1 MSTEPPLWLTERVQT
16 KGDARRLLD
25 EYRAFRCS
33 ESFLE
38 FMTAAWSTIEP
49 TRALLPSVALVAI
62 CMALQA
68 VAEGRIKRLAIA
80 CPPGVSKSLAGAVGF
95 PAWLLL
101 RTNGTARIMVGSY
114 SWSFAERDSRRCR
127 DLIGSD
133 WYRSLVADA
142 WTIRDD
148 ADTRSDYSTTTG
160 GRRLIASVGGKALGE
175 RATFQIVDD
184 ALSGADVHSRAAKD
198 EASRWLSEVLPS
210 RLEDPLNDPRVVI
223 GQRLDIDDPIA
234 TCLAQNWTLLNLPAV
249 MAEDDVPCVLL
260 DDRGLEVWRD
270 TRSIGQPL
278 ISLLGHE
285 ALARLKLELGST
297 PFAAQ
302 YGQRPADDGAA
313 VIKRAWWRFHRA
325 PHVSDRSPRPA
336 GCDETTPS
344 VATPETFDRVVITAD
359 LTFGSMTGDY
369 AVAQAWGAKGG
380 ARYLLEQWRERAGFE
395 ASRSA
400 IARLAARYPGAKIVI
415 EKAANGAAVIETLS
429 AAVPGVVA
437 VKPIGNKQQ
446 RLSAAAPAVES
457 GSCYLPLGAAW
468 LGEFVEELAGATKH
482 DDSMDAAAYAIRA
495 LAHGIA
501 RPAMPPVLFDPAAD
515 LDSDERFDPSGYDT

>member
-1 MSTEPPLWLTERVQT
+1 MSTDPPAAWVTERIQS
-16 KGDARRLLD
+16 KDDARRLLD
-25 EYRAFRCS
+25 EYRAHRYR

-49 TRALLPSVALVAI
+49 TRALLPSIALIAI
-62 CMALQA
+62 CAALQA

-101 RTNGTARIMVGSY
+101 RTLGTARIMVGSY

-133 WYRSLVADA
+133 WYQTLVAGT
-142 WTIRDD
+142 WSVRDD
-148 ADTRSDYSTTTG
+148 ADTRSDYSTTSG

-198 EASRWLSEVLPS
+198 EASRWLTEVLPS
-210 RLEDPLNDPRVVI
+210 RLEDPNNDPCVII
-223 GQRLDIDDPIA
+223 GQRLCIDDPIA
-234 TCLAQNWTLLNLPAV
+234 TALALGRKLLNLPAMLV
-249 MAEDDVPCVLL
+249 EGDVPCVLL
-260 DDRGLEVWRD
+260 DDHGVEVWRD
-270 TRSIGQPL
+270 TRKIGEPL
-278 ISLLGHE
+278 VALLGPE

-325 PHVSDRSPRPA
+325 PHVEDRAPRPA
-336 GCDETTPS
+336 GCDETTFS
-344 VATPETFDRVVITAD
+344 VETPESFDRVVITAD
-359 LTFGSMTGDY
+359 LTFGSTTGDF

-395 ASRSA
+395 ASRAA
-400 IARLAARYPGAKIVI
+400 IAKMAARYPGAKIVI

-429 AAVPGVVA
+429 AVVPGVVA
-437 VKPIGNKQQ
+437 VKPIGNKEQ

-482 DDSMDAAAYAIRA
+482 DDSMDSAAYAIRELAYGAA
-495 LAHGIA
+495 LSDG
-501 RPAMPPVLFDPAAD
+501 LAAPR
-515 LDSDERFDPSGYDT
+515 LRVRG